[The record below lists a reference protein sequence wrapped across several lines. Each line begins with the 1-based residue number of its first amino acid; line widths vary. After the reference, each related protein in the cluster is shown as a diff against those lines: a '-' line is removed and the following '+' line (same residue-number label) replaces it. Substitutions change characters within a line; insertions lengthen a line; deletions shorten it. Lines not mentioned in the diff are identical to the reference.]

1 MTMDT
6 NLPATGPLTV
16 LKLGGALL
24 TDKTQPYTLR
34 TAILAQV
41 VDEVTP
47 AGATV

>member
-1 MTMDT
+1 MDT

-24 TDKTQPYTLR
+24 DKTQPYTLR
-34 TAILAQV
+34 TAILAQSS
-41 VDEVTP
+41 TRCA